1 MAAMDFDGAIQAHA
15 AWKLK
20 LGSYLRRPDRSIDH
34 NVLCRD
40 DRCELGK
47 WIHGEGRVKYAGLP
61 EFKTLQLEH
70 ASFHLAAAEV
80 VRLADRGEATAA
92 DTSIGGSSKFAT
104 ASKAVV
110 VAIVRMR
117 TKTA

>member
-34 NVLCRD
+34 NV
-40 DRCELGK
+40 
-47 WIHGEGRVKYAGLP
+47 
-61 EFKTLQLEH
+61 
-70 ASFHLAAAEV
+70 
-80 VRLADRGEATAA
+80 
-92 DTSIGGSSKFAT
+92 FAT